1 MKELAS
7 LGAHVVREDGEFN
20 LTTSPTLDH
29 AVSLTCFLCLCEHSH
44 LGLILFL
51 WMFSLSS

>member
-29 AVSLTCFLCLCEHSH
+29 AVSLTCFHCLCEYSH